1 MEGTRQ
7 EAARLGGERLGRV
20 REAVAVCGQGRGGRP
35 RGLRL
40 APRHVRVRKAT
51 SYLSPGGHGP
61 PPAAPPVE
69 QMCSSL
75 LPLRQG
81 GRRLFIHANFI
92 TLTLLLFPILCQK
105 EPHGIRQMF

>member
-7 EAARLGGERLGRV
+7 EAARLGGERPGRV
-20 REAVAVCGQGRGGRP
+20 REAVAVRGQGRGGRP

-51 SYLSPGGHGP
+51 SCLSPGGHGAPRP
-61 PPAAPPVE
+61 PPLE

-81 GRRLFIHANFI
+81 GRRLFVHANFI

-105 EPHGIRQMF
+105 EPHGIRRMF

>member
-61 PPAAPPVE
+61 PPLRADVFLSPAAPA
-69 QMCSSL
+69 
-75 LPLRQG
+75 
-81 GRRLFIHANFI
+81 RREEAVH
-92 TLTLLLFPILCQK
+92 P
-105 EPHGIRQMF
+105 R

>member
-7 EAARLGGERLGRV
+7 EAARLGGERPGRV
-20 REAVAVCGQGRGGRP
+20 REAVAVRGQGRGGRP

-51 SYLSPGGHGP
+51 SCLSPGGHGP
-61 PPAAPPVE
+61 PPPLE

-81 GRRLFIHANFI
+81 GRRLFIHANSI

-105 EPHGIRQMF
+105 EPHGIRRMF